1 MKGTKALFS
10 SRSDEWET
18 PQGIFDELDKEFHFT
33 LDACATDQNRKCDR
47 YFTIEQNGLQKSWG
61 GRQYSLILLTQRFL
75 NGWLKLTTKERKIT
89 PSW

>member
-33 LDACATDQNRKCDR
+33 LDACAKDQNRKCDR

-61 GRQYSLILLTQRFL
+61 GGDSIH
-75 NGWLKLTTKERKIT
+75 
-89 PSW
+89 

>member
-47 YFTIEQNGLQKSWG
+47 YFTIEQNGLPKSWG
-61 GRQYSLILLTQRFL
+61 GGDSIH
-75 NGWLKLTTKERKIT
+75 
-89 PSW
+89 